1 MKLETQKPNI
11 FKMYGQSACW
21 ETFKIE
27 IKLSDPDFAAVGIIV
42 WFELFWLAAHR
53 CCWYEMAALTWIHFK
68 CIRNH

>member
-42 WFELFWLAAHR
+42 
-53 CCWYEMAALTWIHFK
+53 
-68 CIRNH
+68 